1 MIKFQNPLSIVYFTW
16 NIDMPEL
23 VARLTQSDWENLI
36 KWLDYHLRGLHELT
50 RPKLVHDLAR
60 GLSDER
66 ALVALSLSRSLALS
80 LFRSLALSLSRARAR
95 PRSASPCLFS
105 LSPPAPS
112 PLRFAE
118 EMTSQ

>member
-1 MIKFQNPLSIVYFTW
+1 MIKFQNPLSVVYFSW
-16 NIDMPEL
+16 NIDMHEI
-23 VARLTQSDWENLI
+23 VARLTQSDWQNLI

-80 LFRSLALSLSRARAR
+80 LFRSLALSLSRSLALS
-95 PRSASPCLFS
+95 RSRSPSLCFALSLLS
-105 LSPPAPS
+105 LSPRALPS
-112 PLRFAE
+112 PVC
-118 EMTSQ
+118 